1 MRIPLNP
8 LGILLGHV
16 LPAALLA
23 FLFYDML
30 AVVQPLLGPEHLHQ
44 WWTYAAWLA
53 GGTVVSAV
61 YAVVLMRN
69 RGQVHFLYGILVFLL
84 YVPLLFGFMEHLHD
98 MLPSEIP
105 RWMIPDDAELYPIR
119 LLSIPLVHSLFVL
132 VAASLPE
139 GDRGKPLRDLLI
151 AAAIPL
157 LCYLFVQVIEPW
169 RWDIDFER
177 HLWVVLGVVMVVVF
191 LFFVFRGVG
200 ALVRRAGPGSS
211 TMGWLLRFLVAL
223 VLPLIGLGVN
233 NGLFRTWD
241 EANGIFGDL
250 SHWGFYVI
258 AVLNGA
264 AVLWPSSG
272 NASVRLLQF
281 VLRGIGFS
289 YVAYFFVLFLPLLPL
304 SIVAIVAFGLGF
316 LLLAPV
322 LLFIVQGLQLTQDIR
337 FLLVSRRTAG
347 RSRVSIAFILVASF
361 AVLPGIITL
370 RNLHHK
376 YVLQSALDHVYHA
389 DPLALDIPTVDT
401 TALHNVLDHIEVN
414 KARSWSQRNT
424 PFLTSYYNR
433 IVLDNLS
440 LGEKKLADL
449 RSIFFDDLPPEE
461 TRTRWNQPAPRA
473 ALDTARATSTYDA
486 QQQAWRTWVDLRMHN
501 ANESQSEYVTTFD
514 LPEGAW
520 ICDEYLMIAGEKVKG
535 ILAEKKAAEWVYRQI
550 VNVRRDPSITRYV
563 APGRVQVRVFP
574 FAAQE
579 TREAGFEVLH
589 KEPFTLAIDSTLLVL
604 GDTLHAPPTAP
615 ITTPDEAITYIPSAL
630 KAALPIVQ
638 RGSEIHMILNGTEA
652 QRGHR
657 EEVIRV
663 VDTFIAQRGLDPK
676 KVQVSIADA
685 YVDAFVWSDNGADR
699 FRHHAGQGGFFSD
712 RAIRRIIVEAC
723 AHPGPTTP
731 LIVIV
736 PSQASHDPSSYGTWL
751 EDLEDVAQCL
761 PEGGTFLVLNENQM
775 PSRRAFREPSRS
787 MHAGPVELDVP
798 VVRVWPD
805 RLHGGPKAYLR
816 NDGLASI
823 IVDHDRRIE
832 ADDIHERSWA
842 DALSLEGRWR
852 AYQLR
857 PDGGSTAWRSLVR
870 GSFQA
875 QVMMPVTAWMCLED
889 DAQRNALLK
898 KQEEVLNADQALDA
912 GDEDITSMSEP
923 DLLWLLLPVLGWFF
937 MRRRKA

>member
-30 AVVQPLLGPEHLHQ
+30 AVVQPMLGPEHLHQ

-53 GGTVVSAV
+53 GGTLGSAV

-69 RGQVHFLYGILVFLL
+69 RGHVHFVYGILVFLL

-98 MLPSEIP
+98 MLPSDIP

-119 LLSIPLVHSLFVL
+119 LLSIPLVHALFVL

-139 GDRGKPLRDLLI
+139 GDRGKPMRDLLI

-211 TMGWLLRFLVAL
+211 TVGWLLRFLVAF

-241 EANGIFGDL
+241 EASGIFGDL

-258 AVLNGA
+258 AVLNA
-264 AVLWPSSG
+264 AVVLWPSSG

-281 VLRGIGFS
+281 VLRGIGYS

-304 SIVAIVAFGLGF
+304 SIIAIVAFGLGF

-337 FLLVSRRTAG
+337 FLLVSRSTAG
-347 RSRVSIAFILVASF
+347 RLRGSIAFILVASF

-376 YVLQSALDHVYHA
+376 RVLQSALDHVYHA
-389 DPLALDIPTVDT
+389 DPLALDVPTVDT
-401 TALHNVLDHIEVN
+401 TALHKVLDHIEVN

-424 PFLTSYYNR
+424 PFLTPYYNR
-433 IVLDNLS
+433 VVLDNLS
-440 LGEKKLADL
+440 LSEEKLADL
-449 RSIFFDDLPPEE
+449 RSIFFDDLPLEE
-461 TRTRWNQPAPRA
+461 TSTRWNQPPPRA
-473 ALDTARATSTYDA
+473 VLDTARATSTYDA
-486 QQQAWRTWVDLRMHN
+486 QQQAWRTWVDLRMVN
-501 ANESQSEYVTTFD
+501 PNESQSEYVTTFD
-514 LPEGAW
+514 LPDGAW
-520 ICDEYLMIAGEKVKG
+520 ISDEYLMIAGEKVKG

-574 FAAQE
+574 FAATEQ
-579 TREAGFEVLH
+579 REAGFEVLH
-589 KEPFTLAIDSTLLVL
+589 KEPFTLTIDSTLLTL
-604 GDTLHAPPTAP
+604 GDTLHTAPTAP
-615 ITTPDEAITYIPSAL
+615 IVTADGSTTYISSAL
-630 KAALPIVQ
+630 KKTLTPVQ
-638 RGSEIHMILNGTEA
+638 RTKEFHFIVNGSESE
-652 QRGHR
+652 RGHR
-657 EEVIRV
+657 QLMIELIE
-663 VDTFIAQRGLDPK
+663 TFLREQRLDHSTA
-676 KVQVSIADA
+676 VLHITDA
-685 YVDAFVWSDNGADR
+685 YHEQVRWSEQAAER
-699 FRHHAGQGGFFSD
+699 LRTHAGHGGFFSD
-712 RAIRRIIVEAC
+712 RAVRSITTEACSDPSESTPIIVFVASM
-723 AHPGPTTP
+723 PGYYSG
-731 LIVIV
+731 LGV
-736 PSQASHDPSSYGTWL
+736 WL
-751 EDLEDVAQCL
+751 EDLDDLTACL
-761 PEGGTFLVLNENQM
+761 PEGGVFYSLGEPGTVDRHVFSDPMRSLNTEPETFDRPAVLPWPTAAAPLAYLPDNDAPSIVLNKIAQDESSISSERQWIDALHLEGGWRAHQLD
-775 PSRRAFREPSRS
+775 PSGGSRRWRE
-787 MHAGPVELDVP
+787 
-798 VVRVWPD
+798 
-805 RLHGGPKAYLR
+805 
-816 NDGLASI
+816 
-823 IVDHDRRIE
+823 
-832 ADDIHERSWA
+832 
-842 DALSLEGRWR
+842 
-852 AYQLR
+852 
-857 PDGGSTAWRSLVR
+857 LVR

-875 QVMMPVTAWMCLED
+875 QVMTPVTAWMCLED

-898 KQEEVLNADQALDA
+898 KQEELLNADQALDA

-923 DLLWLLLPVLGWFF
+923 GILWMLLPVLFVLVVC
-937 MRRRKA
+937 RRKP